1 VYPLD
6 RESTSKLFHRTC
18 GKGGGRK
25 GDGSTADRR
34 LVFLRAHVV
43 RVAAAT
49 TTMVDR
55 NMAIDQ
61 ACCMCRGLACLQ
73 TNPPRAGSRSNPLS
87 VNSERLMSRYW
98 IESGGE
104 ARIGAS
110 SATSVSR
117 Q

>member
-43 RVAAAT
+43 RVAAANNG
-49 TTMVDR
+49 R
-55 NMAIDQ
+55 PQHGN
-61 ACCMCRGLACLQ
+61 RPGLFYAPRSCLSANQ
-73 TNPPRAGSRSNPLS
+73 TAAS
-87 VNSERLMSRYW
+87 W
-98 IESGGE
+98 IALEP
-104 ARIGAS
+104 A
-110 SATSVSR
+110 
-117 Q
+117 